1 MSGSFFLFLPVR
13 SNQST
18 ALELTTLSWVYSDVN
33 NDFKLTHGT
42 LSEAVNASLQ
52 KNITVV
58 LPGEDVLFLTAE
70 IPGKNIQRIQQ
81 AVPYALEDEVI
92 DDVDDL
98 YFSIKKQNSDSLDN
112 HYNVSVINKSYFES
126 IIQQLESAGIF
137 AEAMI
142 ADYFLLKD
150 LPSLFFDG
158 SRIVYNNEDFKL
170 ASTVDGVIQS
180 DYEFLDEN
188 KKLKLINCNES
199 SNANDFIES
208 LKVKTNVL
216 EEECDVHP
224 LLYLVEKRSN
234 INVNLLRGEYKK
246 KKDWSQA
253 GKTWLPVTVLFL
265 VWFALQSVLFV
276 FDYIGLNKQN
286 KLLNTEIT
294 NIYKKT
300 FPKSKRII
308 DAKAQMQQKLLSFR
322 KRKGQSGRS
331 FSEML
336 SNSASVFSRTKGLK
350 IKSLRYYDGRISLE
364 IQIASLQ
371 GLDELKEQLINDK
384 NYRVEIQNA
393 SSGKN
398 SVTAQLQIIGE
409 ES

>member
-1 MSGSFFLFLPVR
+1 MSGSFFLFLPAR

-18 ALELTTLSWVYSDVN
+18 VLELTTLSWVYSDVN
-33 NDFKLTHGT
+33 NDFKLEQGA
-42 LSEAVNASLQ
+42 LSEAAKASLQ
-52 KNITVV
+52 KNITIV

-112 HYNVSVINKSYFES
+112 YYNVSAINKSYFES

-150 LPSLFFDG
+150 SPCLFFDG
-158 SRIVYNNEDFKL
+158 TRIIYNNKNMKF
-170 ASTVDGVIQS
+170 SSSVNGVIQS
-180 DYEFLDEN
+180 DYEFFDEN
-188 KKLKLINCNES
+188 KKLTLINCNKP
-199 SNANDFIES
+199 SNVNGFIDS
-208 LKVKTNVL
+208 LKENSNVL
-216 EEECDVHP
+216 EEKCDVAP

-246 KKDWSQA
+246 KKDWSQT
-253 GKTWLPVTVLFL
+253 GKTWLPVTALFL
-265 VWFALQSVLFV
+265 IWFSIQSVLFV
-276 FDYIGLNKQN
+276 FDYIGLSKQN
-286 KLLNTEIT
+286 KSLNTEIT

-300 FPKSKRII
+300 FPESKRIV
-308 DAKAQMQQKLLSFR
+308 DAKAQMQQKLSSFK
-322 KRKGQSGRS
+322 KRSDQSGRS

-336 SNSASVFSRTKGLK
+336 SNSASVFSRIKGLK

-364 IQIASLQ
+364 IQIKSLQ
-371 GLDELKEQLINDK
+371 GLDKLKEQLINDK

-398 SVTAQLQIIGE
+398 SVTAQLQIIGA